1 MNSTEEEHTRHFILE
16 NKDFIRNYYYYYS
29 GKAQYWK
36 VVLGTTFAQKHFF

>member
-16 NKDFIRNYYYYYS
+16 NKDFIRNYYYS